1 MFKKFV
7 NRTFIYLFQMRI
19 VKELSVGTYKVTVF
33 HWNNK
38 YLLKFEDGLNELT
51 YKISQLDITSEADVE
66 VFLTDP
72 EVLLKV
78 NESFEKMNQT
88 LSLYFSK
95 I

>member
-1 MFKKFV
+1 
-7 NRTFIYLFQMRI
+7 MRI
-19 VKELSVGTYKVTVF
+19 VKETSVGLYKVTIF
-33 HWNNK
+33 NWNNK

-51 YKISQLDITSEADVE
+51 YKISQLDITSETDVD

-72 EVLLKV
+72 EVLAKV

-88 LSLYFSK
+88 MDVYFSK